1 MKARGFTLL
10 EFILYFALISIVVG
24 MVAAFA
30 VDMVKTRA
38 KTAAIAE
45 VEQNMRFGMQ
55 RILGSV
61 RQATKLN
68 AGTSNF
74 DAATGVLSVDMPDP
88 AATPTVF
95 DLVDGVLRIKEGAA
109 AAVPLTSPGVR
120 VTALRFSKDSLGGN
134 NVAITAEMSVVYRT
148 DNPDV
153 LFNYASSASA
163 TAVIRKD

>member
-68 AGTSNF
+68 VGASNF
-74 DAATGVLSVDMPDP
+74 DAATGVLSVDMPD
-88 AATPTVF
+88 AAVSPTVF
-95 DLVDGVLRIKEGAA
+95 DLANGVLRIKEGAG
-109 AAVPLTSPGVR
+109 AAVPLTSSGVR
-120 VTALRFSKDSLGGN
+120 VTSLRFSKDGSGGN
-134 NVAITAEMSVVYRT
+134 NVAVTAEMSVVYLT
-148 DNPDV
+148 DNVDA

-163 TAVIRKD
+163 SAVIRKD